1 MLRETRLYRRKENG
15 VLQEHLGQ
23 DTRHDQDQR
32 AADARCDLSKGQKLH
47 ALCRR
52 QHGDVARAAH
62 VRGAKTGGNGG
73 FDGVE
78 TDEVAADGYA
88 DHDDQ
93 NEQHVKRGECADDG
107 AEVDHGDAD
116 ADQQGAR
123 PVLHNE
129 LAPLLRGFLKLLR
142 DEAECLGQRDQN
154 DHPRIGVDS
163 RNNLAH
169 HNAQNVEEGGK
180 HEHALSA
187 FLVDLGID

>member
-78 TDEVAADGYA
+78 TDEVAAD
-88 DHDDQ
+88 
-93 NEQHVKRGECADDG
+93 KRGES
-107 AEVDHGDAD
+107 
-116 ADQQGAR
+116 
-123 PVLHNE
+123 
-129 LAPLLRGFLKLLR
+129 RGTIK
-142 DEAECLGQRDQN
+142 
-154 DHPRIGVDS
+154 
-163 RNNLAH
+163 
-169 HNAQNVEEGGK
+169 K
-180 HEHALSA
+180 
-187 FLVDLGID
+187 